1 MRGRNITASVVLLF
15 WSLFYTFDDVLC
27 IAIKSSLVDFEILCF
42 NCLLILYYVG
52 TCVFLDVFI
61 YIMIISYLI
70 EVPCIHSFE
79 YVLYIAMDLLGIVNA
94 LF

>member
-1 MRGRNITASVVLLF
+1 MHSN
-15 WSLFYTFDDVLC
+15 
-27 IAIKSSLVDFEILCF
+27 KSSLVDFKILCF